1 MSTRRAARGRGTAG
15 AARGR
20 TGSAALARFRP
31 TSHTGPPTPR
41 SARAAARHPL
51 PAPGPGSRPGRRPL
65 RLLRGDRVTDGRGA
79 RLRDASES
87 RAGASL
93 AQRTVPRTR
102 LGLSPP
108 PSRFPRLSPAW
119 FSDAGASSRSEA
131 EEALAAGRRTAGSRA
146 AATPARAPPRPRSTA
161 IPEATGAVWSGQL
174 VVTVES
180 DRDEGG
186 GPMAHAFLGQ
196 AAGRASRRFSA

>member
-15 AARGR
+15 RLGAARP
-20 TGSAALARFRP
+20 GSAALARFRP
-31 TSHTGPPTPR
+31 TSHTRPPPPR
-41 SARAAARHPL
+41 SARAAARHPP
-51 PAPGPGSRPGRRPL
+51 PAPGRGSRPGRRPL
-65 RLLRGDRVTDGRGA
+65 RLRGDRVTDGRGT
-79 RLRDASES
+79 RLRNASES
-87 RAGASL
+87 RAGTSL

-196 AAGRASRRFSA
+196 AAGRALRRFSA